1 MKLSLRAKFFAL
13 LLPIAIVATIT
24 SFYCWSALV
33 GQNTDLADA
42 SNSYEAALKS
52 QLHVTQMSDALKGYL
67 LDPTNTREST
77 KVKEAAE
84 NNIADI
90 DNLRTTISD
99 IESIK
104 LVGNMADFSE
114 TQLDP
119 AENKINSLI
128 SENKMKEAQ
137 SYFLQTYIPL
147 RAEYEAMSQAL
158 SQKTGENQE
167 KSIAKIFAG
176 MRASAINII
185 LILVLGLIF
194 AALGILWMVQI
205 TSKKIMLLTQNVAD
219 ASTQVGAASQQLSS
233 SATQGASSLEETV
246 ASLEE
251 LLSMV
256 QLNAENSKQAAALS
270 QGSRASAETGEL
282 EIRKL
287 ISAVSDVS
295 KSSKEIAEIITVIDT
310 IAFQTNLLA
319 LNAAVEAARAGDHGK
334 GFAVV
339 AEAVRNLAL
348 RSASA
353 AKDISKLIKESVIK
367 TENGVDIADAS
378 GLVLKEIVSSVKK
391 VAELNNEIAA
401 ASQQQSNGLSQIS
414 KAMNQ
419 LDGVTQGNAATAEQ
433 ASGQAVNLQSLV
445 IELTTVIEG
454 QANHKSQVQAT
465 TVRRS
470 QMSNRPHSQFGAGT
484 VMSINRKHNNSQ
496 FKNNADLEKVLP
508 FGEKHDAQLNHEG
521 QNGEPVPLAKVGTIK
536 GY

>member
-13 LLPIAIVATIT
+13 LIPVAIVATIT
-24 SFYCWSALV
+24 SFYCWNALV
-33 GQNTDLADA
+33 GKNTDLADA

-67 LDPTNTREST
+67 LDPTNSRESA
-77 KVKEAAE
+77 KIKEATD
-84 NNIADI
+84 NNLADI
-90 DNLRTTISD
+90 ENLRTTISD
-99 IESIK
+99 VESIK
-104 LVGNMADFSE
+104 LVGDMADFSE

-119 AENKINSLI
+119 AENQINALVSQ
-128 SENKMKEAQ
+128 NKVKEAQ
-137 SYFLQTYIPL
+137 AYYMQTYAPL
-147 RAEYEAMSQAL
+147 RAEYEGMSQSL
-158 SQKTGENQE
+158 SQRTGDNQE
-167 KSIAKIFAG
+167 KSIQEIFAK
-176 MRASAINII
+176 MRASAVNII
-185 LILVLGLIF
+185 LILVLGLIM
-194 AALGILWMVQI
+194 AGIGILWMVQI
-205 TSKKIMLLTQNVAD
+205 TSKKIMMLTQNVSD
-219 ASTQVGAASQQLSS
+219 ASTQVGAASQQLSA

-256 QLNAENSKQAAALS
+256 QLNADNSKQAAALS
-270 QGSRASAETGEL
+270 QGSRSSAEMGEL
-282 EIRKL
+282 EIKKL

-353 AKDISKLIKESVIK
+353 AKDISKLIKESVNK
-367 TENGVDIADAS
+367 TEHGVDIADAS
-378 GLVLKEIVSSVKK
+378 GVVLKEIVNSVKK

-419 LDGVTQGNAATAEQ
+419 LDGVTQGNAATAEE

-445 IELTTVIEG
+445 IELTTIIEG
-454 QANHKSQVQAT
+454 QSSSQNSYRGT
-465 TVRRS
+465 TTKRS
-470 QMSNRPHSQFGAGT
+470 HAPQRVTNSFGSGT
-484 VMSINRKHNNSQ
+484 VMSINRTHNKSNSRH
-496 FKNNADLEKVLP
+496 NDDLEKVIP
-508 FGEKHDAQLNHEG
+508 FGESGDSNFG
-521 QNGEPVPLAKVGTIK
+521 GSQNGETVPLAKVGTIK
-536 GY
+536 GF